1 MSAEPPSPPRDFTYI
16 KPSKRRLSEYEAV
29 SLYVQTDPDV
39 PNNQLYMRTE
49 EGRPAWL
56 PESTRL
62 RHPHWYDFRDPGRY
76 WQRPYVRM
84 QAEQEQAIERLVED
98 AKAAAAFDAM
108 DRGWLESVLRDHYR
122 VWSFFEYGLFRAFAV
137 AQREALSDPIGNAL
151 TFQGFDHMRH
161 AQAVVLYLLDLEG
174 AIEGFRDQGA
184 KKRWLEEP
192 AYQPLRQITE
202 ELISFED
209 WAELCIVT
217 NFVVLPLVAELG
229 VSSLLRQHASAHGD
243 LATPVIVLTT
253 ERDRRRNLDVA
264 GALAK
269 MCLGTDNPDADANR
283 AVIAEWFAKWQP
295 QARAAA
301 EALAPAWAAIPKPA
315 KAFEKAVESALKS
328 QRVLLEAHGLA
339 EFGS

>member
-122 VWSFFEYGLFRAFAV
+122 VWSFFEYGLFRAFGV

-192 AYQPLRQITE
+192 AYQPLRQIAE

-217 NFVVLPLVAELG
+217 NFVVLPLVAE
-229 VSSLLRQHASAHGD
+229 VM
-243 LATPVIVLTT
+243 ATKNC
-253 ERDRRRNLDVA
+253 D
-264 GALAK
+264 
-269 MCLGTDNPDADANR
+269 
-283 AVIAEWFAKWQP
+283 EWM
-295 QARAAA
+295 
-301 EALAPAWAAIPKPA
+301 EILVEAAIPCGPVNNMEA
-315 KAFEKAVESALKS
+315 LFSDPQIAHRDMVAEVEHPTIGTLRLTGIPVKYSATPGQVTLPPPLLGEHTDEILSSVLGCSSERIEELK
-328 QRVLLEAHGLA
+328 RKGAI
-339 EFGS
+339 